1 MVSKLRR
8 LFGLIILSG
17 LFFSPTIVVAQQ
29 IEADLRFD
37 LPAGGLV
44 RVENRYGSISADVWN
59 NSYVSVSAS
68 LPDGSRPLRSP
79 IVIDNKGKTLSISVF
94 RSPVDPVR
102 VVDVRVK
109 LPISALVEMTTS
121 AGHIS
126 LRGIPKGAVLKSGA
140 GNIESFVSESSDVKI
155 TASTKSGTIT
165 STLSAQPTADG
176 RSLNANLGAGASSLE
191 LQTQTGQILFTAEQT
206 SQSARATKNQPAL
219 VAPGTGSRAAG
230 TPQQTANNDELNEG
244 DVIRVDS
251 QLVTLNMSVVDRSTN
266 RGFLGLK
273 QTDFRLYE
281 NGEEQSIAQFDSASA
296 PFDLFLLI
304 DLSGSTRDV
313 LKLIRAAATRFVDA
327 ARPADRISVVVFAGQ
342 PTVVSEPTLD
352 RELLRQRISA
362 MDTAR
367 GDTKLYDATDF
378 VMQLIANSTTKSRRS
393 AIVLMSDGLDGTIP
407 GVSGQ
412 TGSAKPYEELLKDI
426 QEFNG
431 VLYTLW
437 LNTRYEALNEKDTQ
451 PEAFDAGHDRLAK
464 MAEEGGGIFYEVNRI
479 EDLAGAYEQV
489 VADLGTV
496 YSLAYRPTNKT
507 RDGKWRAIRITIVNR
522 DNLVARGKRG
532 YYAN

>member
-1 MVSKLRR
+1 MISRC
-8 LFGLIILSG
+8 LFSLILLSG
-17 LFFSPTIVVAQQ
+17 FFLSPAKTVAQRT
-29 IEADLRFD
+29 EDDLRFD
-37 LPAGGLV
+37 LPVGGLL
-44 RVENRYGSISADVWN
+44 RVENRYGSISAEVWS
-59 NSYVSVSAS
+59 NSFVSVSAD
-68 LPDGSRPLRSP
+68 LADNSRAARSP
-79 IVIDNKGKTLSISVF
+79 IVIDNKGKTLSVSVF

-102 VVDVRVK
+102 AVDIRVK
-109 LPISALVEMTTS
+109 LPASASVELTTS
-121 AGHIS
+121 DGTIS
-126 LRGIPKGAVLKSGA
+126 LRGLPKSAILKSTS
-140 GNIESFVSESSDVKI
+140 GNIDSILSESADVKI
-155 TASTKSGTIT
+155 TAATRSGSIT
-165 STLSAQPTADG
+165 STISAQPSADG
-176 RSLNANLGAGASSLE
+176 HSLSAKLGAGLSSLE
-191 LQTQTGQILFTAEQT
+191 VQTQTGQITLTAEQGG
-206 SQSARATKNQPAL
+206 SSARVGPNEPAL
-219 VAPGTGSRAAG
+219 VAPGSRSQASG

-251 QLVTLNMSVVDRSTN
+251 QLVMLNMSVVDRSTN

-273 QTDFRLYE
+273 QSDFRLYE

-327 ARPADRISVVVFAGQ
+327 ARPSDRIGVVAFAGK
-342 PTVVSEPTLD
+342 PSVVSEPTLD
-352 RELLRQRISA
+352 RELLRQRIAA

-378 VMQLIANSTTKSRRS
+378 VMQFVANSTTKSRRT

-412 TGSAKPYEELLKDI
+412 TGSTKAYEELLKDI

-437 LNTRYEALNEKDTQ
+437 LNTRYEALNEQDTQ
-451 PEAFDAGHDRLAK
+451 PEAFDEGHDRMAR
-464 MAEEGGGIFYEVNRI
+464 MAEEGGGIFYEVKRI

-496 YSLAYRPTNKT
+496 YSLAYRPTNKA
-507 RDGKWRAIRITIVNR
+507 RDGKWRAIRITITNR
-522 DNLVARGKRG
+522 ENLVARGKRG